1 MVGGSIG
8 AKAGPWQPRL
18 GSGKTLR
25 EYSKPPER
33 SRRDDAVEKARSAAG
48 AELESLVYHGSRDV
62 LEALLANPRLG
73 EQQLIILLSR
83 KDLPREIAVAIAQN
97 RDWMKSYSLKLAA
110 LRQPR
115 LPRHLAIPLLKFIY
129 PFDLLQICSTPGI
142 APDLKR
148 FVEDSILAHRE
159 GLAAGQRITMAR
171 RGLQRIA
178 GGLLQD
184 PDPRV
189 IAAALDNPALTEQAV
204 ATALL
209 SDASSP
215 ELTEAVANHSRWSKR
230 RQVRLAL
237 VRSKHLSLARFASIL
252 PELSLGDLKD
262 FAADPRVASNLRA
275 YVAQMV
281 RKRSAR
287 SRQKEV

>member
-1 MVGGSIG
+1 M
-8 AKAGPWQPRL
+8 
-18 GSGKTLR
+18 
-25 EYSKPPER
+25 
-33 SRRDDAVEKARSAAG
+33 RDDAVGKARSASG
-48 AELESLVYHGSRDV
+48 AELENLLYHGSGDV
-62 LEALLANPRLG
+62 LEALLANPQLG

-83 KDLPREIAVAIAQN
+83 KDLPREIVIAIAQN
-97 RDWMKSYSLKLAA
+97 RNWMNSYTLKLAA

-115 LPRHLAIPLLKFIY
+115 LPRHLAIPLLKFVY

-159 GLAAGQRITMAR
+159 GLATGQRIAMAR
-171 RGLQRIA
+171 RGLERIA

-184 PDPRV
+184 TDARV

-204 ATALL
+204 AQALL
-209 SDASSP
+209 SDTSSP
-215 ELTEAVANHSRWSKR
+215 ELTERVANHPRWPTR
-230 RQVRLAL
+230 RPVRLAL

-275 YVAQMV
+275 YVAQVV

-287 SRQKEV
+287 GQQKEV